1 MAETIERL
9 LSNIGERIRRG
20 RRVRETLRVARRKV
34 TWEKEKKKEEEE
46 ELAIEETLTEE
57 EVKADA
63 QKETPT
69 GDFIPAQK
77 KKENGRSI
85 EKAVLPIQTAEVH
98 VR

>member
-1 MAETIERL
+1 MRNTT
-9 LSNIGERIRRG
+9 SCKKKSYSG
-20 RRVRETLRVARRKV
+20 
-34 TWEKEKKKEEEE
+34 KKEEERRRRG
-46 ELAIEETLTEE
+46 ISDRRNVDGRGSQKQT
-57 EVKADA
+57 

-77 KKENGRSI
+77 KKEKTVVRFS